1 MMHKYLAKTAA
12 LIYASFVFLLKGMSK
27 SDVKFITI
35 YKIKYNFMKK

>member
-1 MMHKYLAKTAA
+1 MFSENSRFNLCIICISAK
-12 LIYASFVFLLKGMSK
+12 IMSK